1 MAKTISLKD
10 SPATYAAAIEQF
22 KTTNEPLVVEQ
33 DGKPFAVVIPYA
45 EYLKL
50 AELRERE
57 KNEAWLAQQHQII
70 RQEEAAFER
79 MKPELLKTH
88 KGKFV
93 AIHDGQLVDF
103 DDNESTLAKRVY
115 ARFGY
120 RTILMT
126 EVTETPRVYHVN
138 SPRVV
143 EQ

>member
-88 KGKFV
+88 KDKFV

>member
-1 MAKTISLKD
+1 MAKTITVKE
-10 SPATYAAAIEQF
+10 TKTKYAAAI
-22 KTTNEPLVVEQ
+22 KRIKSTRKPLVVEQ
-33 DGKPFAVVIPYA
+33 NGKPFAVVIPYA
-45 EYLKL
+45 EYQKL
-50 AELRERE
+50 AELRERARNE
-57 KNEAWLAQQHQII
+57 KWLAQQHQII
-70 RQEEAAFER
+70 RREEAAFEQ

-93 AIHDGQLVDF
+93 AIHDGKLVDF
-103 DDNESTLAKRVY
+103 DADESTLAKRVY

-143 EQ
+143 E